1 MNKID
6 GILEQ
11 IDGANSGILRLF
23 VRFCGYTFSILLLE
37 KSPNFAPNA
46 NLKLGFK
53 ESSVFLAKEIKGAK
67 NCAKARILEIK
78 KDNLFSRISLE
89 ICPLLDSMQSSIFI
103 ESSSKS
109 HEDSIDFIES
119 ESIKITALVDI
130 NTANT
135 LKCDDLVDFYIS
147 ESDIML
153 L

>member
-89 ICPLLDSMQSSIFI
+89 ICPLLDSMQSGIFI

-109 HEDSIDFIES
+109 HEDSIES
-119 ESIKITALVDI
+119 KSTKITALVDI
-130 NTANT
+130 NTANA
-135 LKCDDLVDFYIS
+135 LNCGNLIDFYIS

>member
-67 NCAKARILEIK
+67 NCARARILEIK
-78 KDNLFSRISLE
+78 KDDLFGRISLE

-103 ESSSKS
+103 ESSPKS
-109 HEDSIDFIES
+109 REDSIES
-119 ESIKITALVDI
+119 ESTKITALVDI
-130 NTANT
+130 NTANA
-135 LKCDDLVDFYIS
+135 LNCGNLIDFYIP